1 MDKCFDTIKDLVY
14 DLEALYG
21 KKASGLN
28 LYKRLL
34 DVMKE
39 DDEEAREN
47 VLSGFR
53 EFCAK
58 YDSCL
63 VDPVNMIP
71 KGTLI
76 RYGQSTRVYLDI
88 QKYLY
93 QADPPER
100 ESIKQ
105 YLLCISALL
114 NPTKEKLDNLKS
126 VEDQDDE
133 QDLEFS
139 VNDGTPE
146 GKFINDMMK
155 TTTKSLKGMDFD
167 PSNPTAMIA
176 GLMQSGALSGFMDMI
191 KGSMDGSKKLKPKR
205 LLATI
210 QNAMT
215 KFLPEESDDESE
227 EAKDNDKP
235 SNSLTDPVDI
245 PLLVSDSASEHQV
258 SDVQVS
264 DKDTHVS
271 NTRGFVKESD
281 TCDAVPVM
289 MDPVD

>member
-245 PLLVSDSASEHQV
+245 PLLVSESASEHQV
-258 SDVQVS
+258 SDVHVS
-264 DKDTHVS
+264 LPDTHVS